1 MAKKEIL
8 TTSQKQVIRLIACEP
23 RLANFYLSGGT
34 ALSAFYF
41 QHRLSDDLD
50 FFSTEPVDVQFI
62 LAFVETLKENLNSP
76 KVRFERLYDRN
87 IFFLELANG
96 KELKIEFTR
105 YPFKRLGRMAKHSG
119 ISVDSLRDLAANKL
133 MAMIDRFD
141 PKDFVDLYFLL
152 KRFSLNEIRGDA
164 EKKFNVKIGSMLLG
178 SELAKVRRIAALPI
192 MLKPAT
198 IDELKIFFAKK
209 AREIGRSM
217 IKE

>member
-1 MAKKEIL
+1 MAKEDIL
-8 TTSQKQVIRLIACEP
+8 TASQKQVIKLIADES
-23 RLANFYLSGGT
+23 RLASFYLSGGT
-34 ALSAFYF
+34 ALSAFYL

-50 FFSTEPVDVQFI
+50 FFSTEPIDVQFI

-87 IFFLELANG
+87 IFFLELVND

-105 YPFKRLGRMAKHSG
+105 YQFKRLGRIAKRAG

-152 KRFSLNEIRGDA
+152 KRFSLNEIRMDA
-164 EKKFNVKIGSMLLG
+164 EKKFNIKIGGMLLG
-178 SELAKVRRIAALPI
+178 SELAKVRRIVALPI
-192 MLKPAT
+192 MLMPAT

-209 AREIGRSM
+209 AREVGVSV
-217 IKE
+217 IK

>member
-8 TTSQKQVIRLIACEP
+8 TTSQKQVIKIIAAEP
-23 RLANFYLSGGT
+23 RLSNFYLSGGT
-34 ALSAFYF
+34 ALSAFYL

-50 FFSTEPVDVQFI
+50 FFSIEPVDIQFI
-62 LAFVETLKENLNSP
+62 LAFVESLKVKLNFL
-76 KVRFERLYDRN
+76 KVRFDRLYDRN
-87 IFFLELANG
+87 IFFLELAND

-105 YPFKRLGRMAKHSG
+105 YPFKHLGRTTKRSG

-133 MAMIDRFD
+133 MALLDRFD

-152 KRFSLNEIRGDA
+152 KRFSLNEIRRDA
-164 EKKFNVKIGSMLLG
+164 EKKFNVKIGGMLLG
-178 SELAKVRRIAALPI
+178 SELAKVRRISALPI
-192 MLKPAT
+192 MLMPVT

-209 AREIGRSM
+209 AQEIGRSI